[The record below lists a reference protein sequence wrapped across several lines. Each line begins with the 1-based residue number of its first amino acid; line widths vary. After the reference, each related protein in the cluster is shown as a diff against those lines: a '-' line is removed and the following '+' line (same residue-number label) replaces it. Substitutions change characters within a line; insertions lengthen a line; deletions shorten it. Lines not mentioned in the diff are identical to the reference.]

1 MYPPPQDEVLN
12 QLEGDTVEGVSF
24 GKHTI
29 HIVFQSGNRLSLA
42 CSFRFGSSKLLN
54 DSPLCEFPLMNPG
67 LMRMNG
73 ANVKNINCHAN
84 GTLELIFTDE
94 DTLKIY
100 ANSQN
105 YEDYTLLINGTE
117 YVV

>member
-1 MYPPPQDEVLN
+1 
-12 QLEGDTVEGVSF
+12 
-24 GKHTI
+24 
-29 HIVFQSGNRLSLA
+29 
-42 CSFRFGSSKLLN
+42 
-54 DSPLCEFPLMNPG
+54 
-67 LMRMNG
+67 MRMNG

-84 GTLELIFTDE
+84 GTLELIFPNE